1 MRRLHLLNK
10 ALGIVNVNPAR
21 EKAKEARVERRIG
34 VDRVNRQWLLKRRPS
49 GSALATDF
57 EYRERRLGAVDL
69 LPGHLIVKNEVFIM
83 APTMRNWM
91 SPPGNN
97 LYPSIPLGDPVR
109 ALAAGVVV
117 ESADPAF
124 TAGQRVFATSSWQ
137 DYVVID
143 GQVSGLRTL
152 SPTTSYEDALGP
164 LGMNAATAYVGMT
177 MVGMPVS
184 GETVVV
190 SAAAGSTGSI
200 AAQTARLLGCR
211 VIGIA
216 GGAEK
221 CRWLLDECHL
231 DDAIDYT
238 TGLKEHLNDACPDG
252 IDVYFDN
259 VGGPTLQVAV
269 DMMRTGG
276 RIVLCGQISEYDS
289 GGEIPGPT
297 NMMRFIYGGIRMQG
311 FTLRNFPEA
320 GPLAERQ
327 VRKWLDAGLI
337 AHREDVRHGFGL
349 LPDAFGSLFD
359 GSHRG
364 TLMVMAHA

>member
-1 MRRLHLLNK
+1 MEL
-10 ALGIVNVNPAR
+10 
-21 EKAKEARVERRIG
+21 
-34 VDRVNRQWLLKRRPS
+34 VNRQWLLRSRPS
-49 GSALATDF
+49 GTAVAADF
-57 EYRERRLGAVDL
+57 EYREQKLGCVDL
-69 LPGHLIVKNEVFIM
+69 LPGHLLVKNEFFVM

-91 SPPGNN
+91 SSAGNN

-109 ALAAGVVV
+109 ALAAGVVI
-117 ESADPAF
+117 ESADPTFAS
-124 TAGQRVFATSSWQ
+124 GQRVFATSSWQ

-143 GQVSGLRTL
+143 AKVPGLRTMP
-152 SPTTSYEDALGP
+152 PTISYQAALGP
-164 LGMNAATAYVGMT
+164 LGMNAITAYVGMT
-177 MVGMPVS
+177 MVGSPVP

-200 AAQTARLLGCR
+200 AAQTARILGCR

-221 CRWLLDECHL
+221 CRWLVDECHL
-231 DDAIDYT
+231 DEAIDYKS
-238 TGLKEHLNDACPDG
+238 GLEEHLRAACPEG

-259 VGGPTLQVAV
+259 VGGPTLQLAV

-289 GGEIPGPT
+289 GAEIPGPT

-311 FTLRNFPEA
+311 FTLRNFPDVVS
-320 GPLAERQ
+320 LAERQ
-327 VRKWLDAGLI
+327 LREWLDAGLI

-349 LPDAFGSLFD
+349 IPGAFGSLFD

-364 TLMVMAHA
+364 TLMVKADT